1 MPSISSADCV
11 WGWRSITLPRL
22 ALRMVGTAE
31 PRTGGAVSLVSCA
44 GGWPSRSLRIFIG
57 PMRTVVSLTAGI
69 FAMPMLLFQMATIAS
84 GFVWAFI
91 KLLPG
96 VGLTVLTK
104 GCSGEFFAAGRIKA
118 GTSLVYRA
126 WNIPEDVP
134 RSSPATSAGSR
145 RRRRER
151 SIGKRMPF
159 HRCPFAPNQEG
170 LGRQQEE

>member
-1 MPSISSADCV
+1 
-11 WGWRSITLPRL
+11 
-22 ALRMVGTAE
+22 
-31 PRTGGAVSLVSCA
+31 
-44 GGWPSRSLRIFIG
+44 
-57 PMRTVVSLTAGI
+57 MRTVVPLTASI

-118 GTSLVYRA
+118 GASLVYRA

-134 RSSPATSAGSR
+134 RSSPASR
-145 RRRRER
+145 RGFEAPATGAVHRQAYAVSPLSLRPQSRGFGETARRVAQPIRHEFQERTFDATVSDQPGER
-151 SIGKRMPF
+151 SAQMQGGKPT
-159 HRCPFAPNQEG
+159 AP
-170 LGRQQEE
+170 